1 MRPSIVTG
9 GILAVLLYAG
19 TVCAGGNTPALPL
32 RQGTILPADTGN
44 SLIPPA
50 RGVDIQSGD
59 PHVFSVSG
67 GKVTAVFPVTGT
79 WSVLVQKGNT
89 YFVYGNLSTA
99 SVCKGDSIAKG
110 EQVGALDGE
119 KNVLQF
125 QIWETGYADQAVAS
139 WQLNEVAAFLKGVN
153 Q

>member
-1 MRPSIVTG
+1 MRFST
-9 GILAVLLYAG
+9 ILCAVIAAQLYAG

-32 RQGTILPADTGN
+32 RQGTILPADTAN
-44 SLIPPA
+44 LLIPPSQ
-50 RGVDIQSGD
+50 GLDIQSGD

-67 GKVTAVFPVTGT
+67 GEVTAVFPVTGT
-79 WSVLVQKGNT
+79 WSVLVKAGDT
-89 YFVYGNLSTA
+89 YFVYGNMNSA

-110 EQVGALDGE
+110 TQVGALDGH

-125 QIWETGYADQAVAS
+125 QIWEKGYADQTVAS